1 MHLFITYEC
10 PPPLFSFIIH
20 FQTNR
25 RYLNVVGGEFEK
37 KNAARHFG
45 TQNEAKEERK

>member
-1 MHLFITYEC
+1 MNA
-10 PPPLFSFIIH
+10 PPPLLSFIIH
-20 FQTNR
+20 FQSIQTNR

-45 TQNEAKEERK
+45 TENEEKEKRK